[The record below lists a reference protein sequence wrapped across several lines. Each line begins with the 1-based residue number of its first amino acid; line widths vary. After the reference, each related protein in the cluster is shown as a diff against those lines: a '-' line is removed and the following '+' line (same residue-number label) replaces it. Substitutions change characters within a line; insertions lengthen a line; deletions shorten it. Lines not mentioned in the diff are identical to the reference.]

1 MFLRHSL
8 KGGNHCLFPEG
19 SEGRSSACSLPITV
33 RAQPRQPNSDLQ
45 KVYIF
50 HLRCSLSELVMKD
63 GMETMSFAD
72 ALFM

>member
-8 KGGNHCLFPEG
+8 KEGKHCLFLEG
-19 SEGRSSACSLPITV
+19 SEGRSRACSLPIAV

-45 KVYIF
+45 KLYIF
-50 HLRCSLSELVMKD
+50 HLRYSLSELVMKD
-63 GMETMSFAD
+63 EVKTMKFAD